1 VNPISHWFSSQW
13 KSFSTVVFQYPIRY
27 TILHVVCTS
36 TWSLAPFIQ
45 HFHNNCTMDNLKNP
59 TEIQLFILQD
69 KLQLLGMVQFCCF
82 CTLWKYWEL
91 SYYPTRLQCY
101 NEINNCCLCNIFT
114 SRPRASRA
122 AGLVLRLLCRFRV
135 CISVY
140 LYICASALITCAIIR
155 SRTLLPCDLTL
166 VDLGN

>member
-1 VNPISHWFSSQW
+1 MLIRVWTQISGTYTGKNLPITRIVNPISHWFSSQW

-27 TILHVVCTS
+27 TILHVFCTS

-45 HFHNNCTMDNLKNP
+45 HFHNNCTMDDLKNP

-91 SYYPTRLQCY
+91 GYYPTHLQCY
-101 NEINNCCLCNIFT
+101 NEINNCCLCNIF
-114 SRPRASRA
+114 SCVSWHKK
-122 AGLVLRLLCRFRV
+122 
-135 CISVY
+135 S
-140 LYICASALITCAIIR
+140 
-155 SRTLLPCDLTL
+155 
-166 VDLGN
+166 